1 MSDLYETDVA
11 LWAERQAAALR
22 RRAGNEIDWENVA
35 EEIESLSRTDKREIR
50 SRLAIICA
58 DLLKWR
64 FQPDARS
71 NSWRSSIDQS
81 RDEIADIIKES
92 PSLAA
97 YPPLQ
102 LGDAYG
108 RGRRAAARET
118 GIADLP
124 TLCPWT
130 ATEVLDPDFWP
141 EAGQENAA

>member
-58 DLLKWR
+58 HLLKWQ

-71 NSWRSSIDQS
+71 NSWRGAIDEG
-81 RDEIADIIKES
+81 RDEISNIIKES

-102 LGDAYG
+102 LADAYD
-108 RGRRAAARET
+108 RGRRVATPET

-124 TLCPWT
+124 TPCPWT
-130 ATEVLDPDFWP
+130 AAEVLDPDFRP
-141 EAGQENAA
+141 EAGQGDRV